1 MRVCVLITGVCGI
14 NVKSCRTSKEYNL
27 FFTVNVSVRI
37 KIGENGP
44 YNIITHI
51 DDLKDIFPD
60 EDDVKMSHLFFV

>member
-1 MRVCVLITGVCGI
+1 M
-14 NVKSCRTSKEYNL
+14 
-27 FFTVNVSVRI
+27 VNVSVRI

-60 EDDVKMSHLFFV
+60 EDFTMSK